1 MNYYLAMAG
10 RSSSTDFLYQGGSS
24 VAHDGKIVLST
35 SSNALDPNIPQTE
48 SRRMNPESMAKG
60 TPIDIAAQGMIRPR
74 N

>member
-35 SSNALDPNIPQTE
+35 SSNALDPNIPPDRKPQDE
-48 SRRMNPESMAKG
+48 S
-60 TPIDIAAQGMIRPR
+60 
-74 N
+74 